1 MPSLGALLRELR
13 EKHGA
18 SLDDISQQTRV
29 SARFLE
35 ALEADELAALPAAP
49 FTRGFIRAYCEFL
62 HEPAAEALALYSA
75 AAPGSTV
82 ADEPRVATPR
92 LGPRHA
98 GPRGPVL
105 LSLALLLVLGV
116 ALLAVTLAL
125 QSARKSAVP
134 SLGGPE
140 GRGPGLAT
148 PVPSPSHPVAAAP
161 GAEPSQAAGPAA
173 VPDRGAQPA
182 TVPGPGAVPSPAPA
196 AGAGQA
202 GPATAA
208 PGAAA
213 ASMPPKGSEGTPGT
227 SSVQHPAPVAPAS
240 SPATTRAAS
249 SSSTA
254 DAAGSAYRLVARTT
268 APTWIRVRMAD
279 GRTTEETIPPG
290 EVREWISNR
299 PFVLT
304 IGNAGGVAL
313 ELNGRALPA
322 LGRAGEVIGRLTVPA
337 EPQ

>member
-35 ALEADELAALPAAP
+35 AIEADDLAALPAAP

-62 HEPAAEALALYSA
+62 HEPAAEALALYTA

-82 ADEPRVATPR
+82 VDEPRVAPPR
-92 LGPRHA
+92 IGARPG

-105 LSLALLLVLGV
+105 LSLALLVVLGV

-125 QSARKSAVP
+125 QSSRKSAAP
-134 SLGGPE
+134 RPGGPE
-140 GRGPGLAT
+140 GQRPELAIPAPPPSDPDAAARGTG
-148 PVPSPSHPVAAAP
+148 PSP
-161 GAEPSQAAGPAA
+161 AAGPAA
-173 VPDRGAQPA
+173 GPDRGLQSA
-182 TVPGPGAVPSPAPA
+182 TVPGPAGVPLPAPA
-196 AGAGQA
+196 AGAGPATPAATAPQGEA
-202 GPATAA
+202 VASAPPRRSEGTPGASPVPHGATAA
-208 PGAAA
+208 PG
-213 ASMPPKGSEGTPGT
+213 PT
-227 SSVQHPAPVAPAS
+227 
-240 SPATTRAAS
+240 PATTRAAPS
-249 SSSTA
+249 AA
-254 DAAGSAYRLVARTT
+254 DVAGSAYRLVARTT

-313 ELNGRALPA
+313 ELNGHALPA
-322 LGRAGEVIGRLTVPA
+322 LGRAGEVIGRLTIPA
-337 EPQ
+337 ETQ